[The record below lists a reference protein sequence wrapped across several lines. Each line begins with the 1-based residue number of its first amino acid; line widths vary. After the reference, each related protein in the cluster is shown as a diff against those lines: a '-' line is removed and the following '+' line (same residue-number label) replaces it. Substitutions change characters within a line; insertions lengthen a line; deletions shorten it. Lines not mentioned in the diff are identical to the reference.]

1 MEENIKL
8 KKLEAYLSN
17 ERTLLS
23 YIRTASTVIVL
34 AVAMFKF
41 FESKIIIQLGFA
53 VLIIGLIIFV
63 LGIYR
68 FIQQRRRIRKLEL
81 SHV

>member
-1 MEENIKL
+1 MDKIKL
-8 KKLEAYLSN
+8 KKLEALLSN

-23 YIRTASTVIVL
+23 YIRTAAAVLVL

-41 FESKIIIQLGFA
+41 FEEKAIIYVGFA
-53 VLIIGLIIFV
+53 VLGAGILIFI

-68 FIQQRRRIRKLEL
+68 FFQEKERIHHMKLE
-81 SHV
+81 